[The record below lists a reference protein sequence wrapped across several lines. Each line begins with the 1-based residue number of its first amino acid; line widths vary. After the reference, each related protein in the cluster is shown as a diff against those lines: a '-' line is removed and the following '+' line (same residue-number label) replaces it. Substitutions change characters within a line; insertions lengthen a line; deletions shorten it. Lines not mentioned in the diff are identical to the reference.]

1 MLLSC
6 NQAVFYKIA
15 KHSPDSNSQFPLN
28 LMYRSQVFLFTSQI
42 LVVIVVSQETNIANM
57 SDDRS
62 IIVNTVYRP
71 SRSRR
76 KHFGKGKTT
85 ETHIST
91 INPQHLMIGFG
102 MSIKIPHWTLAKQL
116 RYGRNFRK

>member
-62 IIVNTVYRP
+62 IIVNTMSGNGV
-71 SRSRR
+71 
-76 KHFGKGKTT
+76 
-85 ETHIST
+85 ETK
-91 INPQHLMIGFG
+91 M
-102 MSIKIPHWTLAKQL
+102 K
-116 RYGRNFRK
+116 